1 MLTAGV
7 VPASVAELAR
17 GALRAMRH
25 SMIMRVGG
33 VFLAVGIVAAGVGR
47 FAPRASG
54 GPSEPAT
61 ARPKEDDGAEAEKIR
76 VKLAIQR
83 AQQEVEEIE
92 YEAKKQWLREAM
104 KRLGKLELQ
113 RRVRD
118 PRPEKD
124 VTLRER
130 KEAIDAEEV
139 SRRDLSEYIE
149 KMHAE
154 LIDKGISVNIK
165 KLELL
170 EAERKA
176 QGETRPAPR

>member
-1 MLTAGV
+1 MVA
-7 VPASVAELAR
+7 PAEPGPPEPKEQPDPEKKRLELATR
-17 GALRAMRH
+17 
-25 SMIMRVGG
+25 
-33 VFLAVGIVAAGVGR
+33 
-47 FAPRASG
+47 
-54 GPSEPAT
+54 
-61 ARPKEDDGAEAEKIR
+61 
-76 VKLAIQR
+76 R

-154 LIDKGISVNIK
+154 LIDKGISSQDRR
-165 KLELL
+165 
-170 EAERKA
+170 AGA
-176 QGETRPAPR
+176 A